1 MGLFFDTL
9 RKIFGLEDAAAVKI
23 EEFKP
28 VTLTEVVTGK
38 SNTVETEIKYI
49 ELEDKMEVKVE
60 EPKSAKVKK
69 PRKPRVS
76 KKKA

>member
-9 RKIFGLEDAAAVKI
+9 RRVFGLEDAAPVKM

-38 SNTVETEIKYI
+38 SNTVESEVKAV

-60 EPKSAKVKK
+60 EPKPAKVKK
-69 PRKPRVS
+69 PRKPRA
-76 KKKA
+76 KKKV